1 MLNSYRFYIEK
12 QSIADVGF
20 GVSQILPIIVEGC
33 IMKQYQTLLLEQPE
47 IHLHP
52 KAQMKIADY
61 LLSLALCKKNIIV
74 ETHSDHVINRLVRR
88 CLENPKLID
97 LISILFLNKDDE
109 GVTRINPIHIDQHM
123 GIDKAPA
130 DFFDQYA
137 AETDMIIQ
145 KGYENMLRDLRN
157 KENND

>member
-1 MLNSYRFYIEK
+1 
-12 QSIADVGF
+12 
-20 GVSQILPIIVEGC
+20 
-33 IMKQYQTLLLEQPE
+33 
-47 IHLHP
+47 
-52 KAQMKIADY
+52 
-61 LLSLALCKKNIIV
+61 
-74 ETHSDHVINRLVRR
+74 
-88 CLENPKLID
+88 
-97 LISILFLNKDDE
+97 
-109 GVTRINPIHIDQHM
+109 M